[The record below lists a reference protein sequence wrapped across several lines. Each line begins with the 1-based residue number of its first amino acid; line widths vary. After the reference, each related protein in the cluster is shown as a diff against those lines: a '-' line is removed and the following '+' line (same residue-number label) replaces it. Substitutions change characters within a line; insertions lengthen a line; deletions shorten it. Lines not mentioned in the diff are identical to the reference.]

1 MNIKKLIET
10 RNQKLQEMDDLLKK
24 TQDEGRAFTTE
35 EKEQFETLE
44 KAAKDLLETINA
56 AKRRAEAGATEEDP
70 AHDTEDGKKQEEQE
84 SRAFAN
90 YIRGVVETRAEVNM
104 AQGENGAVIPTT
116 VAKKIIEK
124 VYEIS
129 PLAALASRYN
139 VAGNLIIPK
148 YDEETHSIS
157 VAYADEFTEL
167 ESKAGKFLS
176 VELKDFLAGAL
187 TKISKSLAK
196 KTNFDLTSF
205 VVRKMAEAIAKWL
218 EKEMLYGTNDKIE
231 GLDTGIK
238 QKVTA
243 GAANKI
249 SADELIDVQEEVPD
263 IFQKD
268 AIWIMSRKT
277 RKAIRKLKDNEG
289 NYLLNRDVSAKWGYT
304 LLGKDVYVS
313 ENMKD
318 IAAGNTVIF
327 YGDMSGLALKIAEDV
342 NIQVLREKFATQ
354 HALGVV
360 GWVAADA
367 KVEHTQKLA
376 KLTMAAQAGE

>member
-1 MNIKKLIET
+1 MKKLIET
-10 RNQKLQEMDDLLKK
+10 RHQKLQEMDTLLKK
-24 TQDEGRAFTTE
+24 AQDEGRAFTPE
-35 EKEQFETLE
+35 EKEQFDALET
-44 KAAKDLLETINA
+44 AAKGLLETINA

-70 AHDTEDGKKQEEQE
+70 AHGTEEGKKQEEKE

-243 GAANKI
+243 GAADKI
-249 SADELIDVQEEVPD
+249 TADELIDVQEEVPD

-277 RKAIRKLKDNEG
+277 RKAIRKLNDNED

-318 IAAGNTVIF
+318 IATGNTVIF

-376 KLTMAAQAGE
+376 KLTMA